1 LRGGR
6 PSAWTVPGGA
16 SSTPYGFGYY
26 DYRYQAKADGFFMDA
41 KPRDASDRVEYD
53 FDTSPTLEVPG
64 DWNTQRES
72 LLYYEGSAV
81 RLVKLRSGGSF

>member
-1 LRGGR
+1 
-6 PSAWTVPGGA
+6 
-16 SSTPYGFGYY
+16 
-26 DYRYQAKADGFFMDA
+26 MDA